1 MRARCFPCIGREH
14 YRISLSPIIAYSDG
28 VKPILPNTPVLGWS
42 ILTTIENFVQQERP
56 QCGGTLRSSM
66 QDALGR
72 KAIHAALRSLTN
84 ICSGL
89 LDCEAESVRYVFGRV
104 KARP

>member
-1 MRARCFPCIGREH
+1 
-14 YRISLSPIIAYSDG
+14 
-28 VKPILPNTPVLGWS
+28 
-42 ILTTIENFVQQERP
+42 
-56 QCGGTLRSSM
+56 M

-89 LDCEAESVRYVFGRV
+89 LNCGAESVPSGCNVRYSDQSRRLGDVRV
-104 KARP
+104 DSGLPLIADVRREDRQVRKVPTTEMVDIHYFERVGVDSSAI

>member
-1 MRARCFPCIGREH
+1 
-14 YRISLSPIIAYSDG
+14 
-28 VKPILPNTPVLGWS
+28 
-42 ILTTIENFVQQERP
+42 
-56 QCGGTLRSSM
+56 M

-104 KARP
+104 KGVPLNDVCLTSTSTHHRAGG